1 MWIRQ
6 ILPPIPLLIQVVS
19 FQSLKFHLW
28 QMKVDLIF
36 QNGSESVTDYC
47 AKIAISYSLFAS
59 ELLNKH
65 IGVTPLIKK
74 EITDKLAKLDKN
86 LKVVWVITDL
96 KLNDTRIITK

>member
-1 MWIRQ
+1 
-6 ILPPIPLLIQVVS
+6 
-19 FQSLKFHLW
+19 
-28 QMKVDLIF
+28 MKVDLIF

-47 AKIAISYSLFAS
+47 AKIAISYSLFAT

-65 IGVTPLIKK
+65 IGITPLIKNITPLIKK

-86 LKVVWVITDL
+86 LKVVWAITNL